1 MLLDKPRQLLCIRTR
16 PIHCQKPRQLSGTVQ
31 RIRGLIHLFLCL
43 IILRLRQQCPIIRCR
58 LPALGITCQHRL
70 CDVRIT
76 GRRTIMGADCVIIR
90 LRAVC
95 NVCFDLHIST
105 CSTAANLYICIARLC
120 AGVARTLPHQR
131 SGICRRHCIRRCGG
145 IYGIHCNVITFGH
158 ANQTTGI
165 ARGFCGLYIHTPCSG
180 KAGASV
186 RSDFRILSILR
197 MSAGIALRDGRA
209 RICALNLSDQPPGG
223 RTALYINRGS

>member
-76 GRRTIMGADCVIIR
+76 GRRTIMGADCVIIW
-90 LRAVC
+90 LSGAV
-95 NVCFDLHIST
+95 VFDLHIST
-105 CSTAANLYICIARLC
+105 CSLYLRISIT
-120 AGVARTLPHQR
+120 VAHGSSALPHQR
-131 SGICRRHCIRRCGG
+131 SGICFFLCIRRCGG
-145 IYGIHCNVITFGH
+145 IYGIHCDVITFGH